1 MSERDFSFNGRNYK
15 LNKLDAFKQYHIV
28 RRLAPILG
36 DLLPALGKLS
46 KKKKVE
52 EIGEQELE
60 AFTPIF
66 KGFANLSDEDAN
78 RVLMGLVE
86 AVEMQQATGNWARIV
101 VNNQLM
107 FQDFEFPELMQLAGR
122 AFMYNLGNFLKLAP
136 QASKAAG

>member
-1 MSERDFSFNGRNYK
+1 MSERDFSFNNRNYK

-46 KKKKVE
+46 KKKKIE
-52 EIGEQELE
+52 EIGEEELE

-78 RVLMGLVE
+78 RVLLGLIE
-86 AVEMQQATGNWARIV
+86 AVEIQQTTGNWARVV

-136 QASKAAG
+136 QVSKAAG